1 MRRFVNPSMVVASL
15 ALAVALSGTAYAV
28 TRLPTNS
35 VGTKQVINHSLQ
47 RVDFTRGMLLRGPA
61 GERGPQGPKG
71 VTGPQG
77 VAGTIRT
84 NYRSNSGA
92 ISATAGVATTVTT
105 TCPEGWWRLSGGF
118 KAYVP
123 VLVLESYSPTRTDW
137 RVSVQSTGV
146 AGMVY
151 VYSTCINLP
160 VVVS

>member
-1 MRRFVNPSMVVASL
+1 MVVASL

-28 TRLPTNS
+28 TRLPANS

-61 GERGPQGPKG
+61 GKRGAQGPKG
-71 VTGPQG
+71 ATGPQG
-77 VAGTIRT
+77 VAGTVRT
-84 NYRSNSGA
+84 DYRSNSGA

-105 TCPEGWWRLSGGF
+105 TCPEGWWMLQGGF

-123 VLVLESYSPTRTDW
+123 VIVLESYSPTRADW

-146 AGMVY
+146 AGTFY
-151 VYSTCINLP
+151 VFSTCIDLP
-160 VVVS
+160 VTAS